1 MQGFR
6 FDHVKAWCMI
16 PAVVRTT
23 QRLREGQRGRFSQ
36 AFPKITRI
44 IFSL

>member
-1 MQGFR
+1 MQGFC

-16 PAVVRTT
+16 PVAARAT
-23 QRLREGQRGRFSQ
+23 QRLREGQKGRFSQ

-44 IFSL
+44 NFSL